1 MKDLWGW
8 ASTIWVKL
16 AATSAGVLKCLPSTG
31 SSDAEIAYSNRDR
44 AGNFLGLC
52 TVSALQVFT
61 GSRLN
66 DMEALRSMQYCESV
80 QTAALAP
87 TGTATILTPTAS
99 RKLRI
104 LGVVLSADAATLGF
118 LYGQSGGGDV
128 LQCYTPANDAVA
140 LTLPLNGRSLGTNE
154 PLAIQN
160 LGGVAATYA
169 VTVYYTEE

>member
-1 MKDLWGW
+1 MIGLWAW
-8 ASTIWVKL
+8 ASTLWVKV
-16 AATSAGVLKCLPSTG
+16 AATSAGILKALPSNGT
-31 SSDAEIAYSNRDR
+31 SDAEILLSNRDR
-44 AGNFLGLC
+44 AGNYYGMATL
-52 TVSALQVFT
+52 SATQVY
-61 GSRLN
+61 GGGRVN

-104 LGVVLSADAATLGF
+104 LGLVLSADAATLGF

-140 LTLPLNGRSLGTNE
+140 LTLPLNGRTLGTNE

-160 LGGVAATYA
+160 LGAVAATYA